1 MGIDWTKFAWM
12 AWTWQTA
19 IFFAAIGAL
28 LVLMTV
34 LAIVRPESP
43 RAGILR
49 ISTTRGDRLFMSLLG
64 AAFIYILWFRFGTE
78 TLWPPAVIA
87 VIWAAIMFAF
97 A

>member
-1 MGIDWTKFAWM
+1 MQNWFAWM

-19 IFFAAIGAL
+19 VFFAVIAAL
-28 LVLMTV
+28 LVLMTI

-49 ISTTRGDRLFMSLLG
+49 ISTTRGDRLFVSLLG
-64 AAFIYILWFRFGTE
+64 AAFIYVLWFRLGTAA
-78 TLWPPAVIA
+78 LWPPAVIA
-87 VIWAAIMFAF
+87 VIWAAVMFAF